1 MWHRNQSGKSRM
13 AKPTIQ
19 SVNGKVRSVC
29 PNAGVAKEICFGNQ
43 KNMIVKKNIFVKK
56 NFLLIKYTFGAKE
69 IIESIKPKRDRQLSG
84 EISFDIALIFFEIDC
99 LDFLSYYSKISVE
112 ENEAGKYRIAFCFL
126 YRTLAF

>member
-1 MWHRNQSGKSRM
+1 MWHRNQSSKFRM

-29 PNAGVAKEICFGNQ
+29 PNGGVAKEICFGNQ

-84 EISFDIALIFFEIDC
+84 EISFDIALIF
-99 LDFLSYYSKISVE
+99 LTL
-112 ENEAGKYRIAFCFL
+112 IA
-126 YRTLAF
+126 